1 MAAENHEGDMSEISS
16 LTDSSDE
23 GKKVVEEVVEAVEEV
38 DKPAYSEED
47 LETLVGFIRG
57 MIILF
62 DYEDED
68 FNDEV
73 AETIK
78 LWLTDANNP
87 LLFIFYDG
95 NRLSASLAFPLCPIN
110 DLMYFMR
117 EQDQLFNVLEQ
128 FHDDILFGTLH
139 GDIEGSLLVL
149 LEQVYGPM
157 ILSNVDWSESVK
169 ANVINGFNAFMT
181 YLSELHYKLSGF
193 TLLYVPREGSDM
205 EVQEVVLNRSMI
217 KRLEAVVIDWT
228 AQIRA
233 TLSDTQHF
241 VPDDLV
247 CPSDEYSFWIYR
259 HEVLSAIRLQYNGPN
274 VQHIVRILELAQSLY
289 IKYLRDV
296 LRDLDKEI
304 EIAES
309 NIPFLKLLVDPC
321 FAIGTL
327 ETADDF
333 CSQLIYV
340 MHIIRFI
347 GQDSSYLNKDESMTK
362 LFLYLSNEIVACCMR
377 GIDVD
382 RILSGA
388 PRYGIEIC
396 KMKISCCESYKII
409 YEEMLEHFKSEI
421 TWNLDYAAIFNRI
434 NAFLQRLHDILEVC
448 DAMLI
453 FGKYA
458 EGTSYTSYRFFCNN
472 AAEYERRCDQVEK
485 IFHGAL
491 ATIESVGG
499 TILDIN
505 NKHWY
510 RYIGEFRDTL
520 KSLDDIIENLLSNVF
535 LMSENLEEKLNVL
548 VTLLNFYQR
557 ESVRESFMRKIGEVW
572 SIFNNEIIQL
582 SKDIS
587 AGITVYPALLPSHAG
602 RYAVLK
608 MRFDHLTHLRTLIV
622 NCRFFPE
629 YPKQEEVLTLYEACE
644 KQVKFAL
651 KGFNESWSKS
661 IPPDMASWY
670 QRNLICRS
678 NVRPGLFEVNI
689 ERRLLLLFDEAHYFK
704 ILGAPVPMGL
714 DLEKHENT
722 LLTFDNVL
730 RLVLYFNGVISS
742 ISDKERLFFKPM
754 IQQTERK
761 LEPLRS
767 KLTWEEDL
775 SEFIDGYVVNVREL
789 LELIELYK
797 RENQKIVD
805 LVERIYGMVFVRLDL
820 GQHPVS
826 MAQLIDGMTEQK
838 QTVLTEL
845 VQVMHEISTKIFTV
859 RDSIGSNLR
868 KMSSSWEHY
877 VRKIDKLLTAA
888 IFTCTFN
895 TLRGVHSA
903 LENANSNPI
912 LLIEILL
919 KQEGTVYEPPVEA
932 VEQTLRRLTDEVCM
946 TIKPVNSMA
955 KYNELDD
962 GERSFYVQLLE
973 HPEYRQICG
982 MIDETID
989 ETVRLMRMYQAKWN
1003 VFRPF
1008 WCVDKVAFIERFKL
1022 SAMTSEAF
1030 QTNIEKFEE
1039 LQNQLST
1046 QGELIVCRCV
1056 EIDALKLKYALTSHI
1071 AEWQTKYIDY
1081 LKCIAYGK
1089 IIDFNNVLKSNV
1101 EELRHEPKE
1110 VYELKRL
1117 EERYQACYE
1126 ELPTKEQEIGTILKY
1141 FVVLEKYVADLL
1153 PEAYELRHNI
1163 DRIWAQ
1169 YRADLREIREQID
1182 NYQDQFKLSMT
1193 GAADA
1198 LKVDA
1203 LEMLKMLREEM
1214 PTAEELSPGEA
1225 FEAIDRLMMQL
1236 EVLEQREREIEE
1248 KFGVLGVSYL
1258 RLPAIQEIRS
1268 KLEHL
1273 KAVWVF
1279 VEEWHIFM
1287 TQIMDQNYH
1296 TVDEIELQALSNH
1309 FKQTCTSLREG
1320 PIAEEG
1326 FDVFLRTADTVAQFH
1341 VTARIV
1347 CMMKNSFL
1355 QERHWQMVKNIVKA
1369 SPHRHPFQ
1377 ARIDYW
1383 EQTLGLLQEILEM
1396 LVELQ
1401 AECRTL
1407 FEFQRLNDPSASCSE
1422 LNCFND
1428 DFSVCFAIWCEQIR
1442 YISTARLVE
1451 DVCPAGREFLEELEI
1466 IRRSINQQ
1474 MEQLKTFLTVCRDQF
1489 PRFYLLS
1496 DWQLVSFLAQPF
1508 NRQQF
1513 QRTLA
1518 IIYENVV
1525 GMSGGAGS
1533 LESMKSAGIES
1544 VYTRDGEC
1552 IPLAVPLRAHEE
1564 ASTRM
1569 PRGTVG
1575 MMIQLDRSIRDA
1587 LQDLLPKCHSA
1598 LRAGYFKRVESG
1610 WLRSWPLQL
1619 CLKSAELQTTQ
1630 HTKSALAQCSL
1641 LGRKKPLKMLRCM
1654 HTKMLEQLTACARQ
1668 GDDGCE
1674 GADERWQRKKLND
1687 LLIVELNARDLIE
1700 RLYRKPKLHGLQ
1712 SIEWI
1717 SQLHSYLDPTSR
1729 TGKSVAIRVAL
1740 KMLEP
1745 PCEMHRLVPSVLR
1758 KLTDP
1763 KSFDRIQFDGIV
1775 SEALSKGLDPVST
1788 SVRKCLILDSVP
1800 SDEWIMGAVQ
1810 LARHAQYVCRDFTQL
1825 YVADGSGRQET
1836 ASPTQN
1842 GNHVK
1847 VIVECSSP
1855 LDTMTPSA
1863 VSHFALVHIGPGDLR
1878 WQELIEVWLKSMQ
1891 HNAFAREWIGELTKQ
1906 HFGQLLAFRQ
1916 RECPTVA
1923 TVNDV
1928 ALARTFIKLFN
1939 SLLSSFDSS
1948 KMERNLEEEIL
1959 RKLFFFCCVWSI
1971 GGSLEEDASRGKYDV
1986 LMREH
1991 HPEAA
1996 YPLKG
2001 TVFQYH
2007 VDLSEG
2013 VWRSW
2018 ETLLTPSAN
2027 DRSEHAEGK
2036 MMSPSASVPS
2046 AFIIHREAVEQATKL
2061 LRCVRFKRVGM
2072 MLVGRP
2078 GGGRSVVCELAA
2090 RLAPSPTAFHRIN
2103 TADLNEPGQ
2112 MQQQFLALFRKCL
2125 HQRTLAMINLDG
2137 LVDGREPNE
2146 RLMELLNRIVLQ
2158 EDLSVLFCDNLA
2170 PPPLKQSTEGWRTS
2184 FPPIDWVKVQHNL
2197 HLILCVPSDGAT
2209 YRMFSLRY
2217 PSLLVAL
2224 TVNCV
2229 HDWPPATLLE
2239 ISKKY
2244 LLKNVPLNVPIRLAA
2259 IATGGAPLLAAESSK
2274 QKTRTRESLV
2284 QSTEERLQ
2292 IATHDLLFRIHYG
2305 AETEVTFLIAGKR
2318 NIIAPCS
2325 WYFELLHT
2333 FERVLREKR
2342 LQMQTLHQK
2351 YRVGIERILD
2361 ATAKVASLSEELVE
2375 RQREIALFQ
2384 EQLNEFLDQ
2393 ISLQKQE
2400 AAIQTEEVSVKRVKI
2415 GAEEI
2420 VCKQLANV
2428 AEADLQRA
2436 MPALNAAVSA
2446 LDSLNKKDMNEIKS
2460 YSRPPTKVELVM
2472 EAVMILLGKEPT
2484 WAESKRQLGE
2494 QKFLETLKGFDRN
2507 NIAERTLKTIAG
2519 YVRNPELEPEKVG
2532 TVSKA
2537 AKSLMLWVRA
2547 IDNYGKVYKYVGP
2560 KIRKMEEANASLL
2573 EKQNELIAAE
2583 RKLRELAERLAE
2595 LQAEYEMKIEE
2606 KRKLEE
2612 VAREMALKLERAR
2625 SLVNNLASER
2635 VRWTTI
2641 KNGLEADYVRL
2652 IGDSLLAS
2660 GCLTY
2665 YGPLDIASRTVL
2677 FDQWII
2683 DLQTMEAPF
2692 TAQFS
2697 LTAFFYQPE
2706 VLVRWKENG
2715 LPPDDFSA
2723 ENATIL
2729 LNSTRAPLIVDPQ
2742 EEAQKWL
2749 LAELD
2754 DARVVLVD
2762 FDDEISE
2769 ETVVQTFQQHVPF
2782 VVENVN
2788 RRNVAE
2794 LDELFVLQH
2803 SSTVSCALCNA
2814 TDSSSLKRHFVHVIS
2829 REPLLLP
2836 EHLLKSLNQ
2845 LSFVLGAEGL
2855 EVKMLALLVEH
2866 ENPSLEERKAE
2877 LQCTILKNKQT
2888 LTDLEE
2894 RILRILN
2901 ESTIPLLEDQELY
2914 EVLQTSRETDEIVSE
2929 ELKQAEV
2936 ARGEIET
2943 ARDVYQSCAERSA
2956 LLFLVLGD
2964 LQQFNPLYSYSLEWY
2979 KMLFL
2984 QSLERAGRV
2993 QVVNERKRRID
3004 DYHTFNVFG
3013 SVCRGLFSSDR
3024 TLFAFYLCARLLF
3037 ARESLN
3043 PREFRFLVFGAG
3055 KIDRNEQMEN
3065 PCSGWLA
3072 EGSWDQLT
3080 DLDRVPGF
3088 HGIIESFYELPE
3100 NWKRWYRS
3108 PVPEE
3113 APLPGSWE
3121 ANLKRFQKYL
3131 IVRCLRQDR
3140 IESCMTEFTKDT
3152 LGERYI
3158 KLPTVISLED
3168 VLQES
3173 SAQTLIL
3180 LLIRD
3185 NSNPLARVER
3195 LGQKVRLL
3203 AGGVGGSIRQLNMTD
3218 DRLELF
3224 IEMLQRCVADQSW
3237 LYVGDCHLS
3246 ELFLRKLPQVVVFLK
3261 TIESQSHFR
3270 LWLAC
3275 QPHEAF
3281 PVSVLQNCIKLAYE
3295 EPKGIKHTMRNLYDD
3310 LGETK
3315 FQGSIASLKDA
3326 GSGVVVGGGTT
3337 FQTHYMRFLYGVSFL
3352 HGLLQER
3359 SNFQQLGWVEPYHFV
3374 NSDFSLAE
3382 RLLAYGLDKGALK
3395 KVNIPRKPRATKVK
3409 GGGSVGNAGAEDGMQ
3424 DLALAEDEQEHDP
3437 TPWQFIREVLLEIC
3451 YGIQFVCGWDRR
3463 VYEEYVGE
3471 LFQSQVLLSPLG
3483 SQILPHSWF
3492 KMPRDVTYQA
3502 YVGFIGKQLPDSD
3515 GIDVFGQHENA
3526 NIKYLKSR
3534 SDYMLQ
3540 MLSRV
3545 AKDLDPGHR
3554 EHHQK
3559 QQQQQQQHPHH
3570 LQHLGLTHEHQ
3581 Q

>member
-1 MAAENHEGDMSEISS
+1 MSFEYTEITDPLFVENKQANDEENFIMVRAKDWSDVPIALPNWQPEPHCFSTEFRKYEQD
-16 LTDSSDE
+16 LTDFEVRPDDVWVASYPKSGTTWCQEMVWLICNDLNFEAARAESLRTRFPFLDLIHDINSNSFAKIHEMEGRPRFIKTHLPVSMLPKSYWTAKPKTVYIRRNPKAVGVSYYHHSRRIFYRGTMENFIQSFIHEHHFYSPIHAHVIEYHELRGSDNVLLISYE
-23 GKKVVEEVVEAVEEV
+23 EMKHELATTHLKGKVNANGFIGRKPFVAMYNRHKITEARRGTLLRHQVGWDTNINHGNSMETCKKVVEEVVEAVEEV

-289 IKYLRDV
+289 IKHLRDV

-409 YEEMLEHFKSEI
+409 YEEMLEHFKSEF

-602 RYAVLK
+602 RYAVLR

-629 YPKQEEVLTLYEACE
+629 YPKQEEVLALYEACE

-989 ETVRLMRMYQAKWN
+989 ETVRLLRMYQAKWN

-1248 KFGVLGVSYL
+1248 KFGVLGVSYP
-1258 RLPAIQEIRS
+1258 RLP
-1268 KLEHL
+1268 
-1273 KAVWVF
+1273 
-1279 VEEWHIFM
+1279 
-1287 TQIMDQNYH
+1287 
-1296 TVDEIELQALSNH
+1296 
-1309 FKQTCTSLREG
+1309 
-1320 PIAEEG
+1320 
-1326 FDVFLRTADTVAQFH
+1326 
-1341 VTARIV
+1341 
-1347 CMMKNSFL
+1347 
-1355 QERHWQMVKNIVKA
+1355 
-1369 SPHRHPFQ
+1369 
-1377 ARIDYW
+1377 
-1383 EQTLGLLQEILEM
+1383 
-1396 LVELQ
+1396 
-1401 AECRTL
+1401 
-1407 FEFQRLNDPSASCSE
+1407 
-1422 LNCFND
+1422 
-1428 DFSVCFAIWCEQIR
+1428 
-1442 YISTARLVE
+1442 
-1451 DVCPAGREFLEELEI
+1451 
-1466 IRRSINQQ
+1466 
-1474 MEQLKTFLTVCRDQF
+1474 
-1489 PRFYLLS
+1489 
-1496 DWQLVSFLAQPF
+1496 PF

-1717 SQLHSYLDPTSR
+1717 SQLHSYLDPTSSKCFVQLLETR
-1729 TGKSVAIRVAL
+1729 LSYGYECKRSTEPALLTPTSEKARIAILCTMKSKQIPMLLGKSEANYGRHALLDSLAQSLGVFLRKVSCDRQDQAEDVTRVIIGMRMLGGTGKSVAIRVAL

-1745 PCEMHRLVPSVLR
+1745 PCETHRLVPSVLR

-2007 VDLSEG
+2007 VDLSEVANEFITRNLMMEG
-2013 VWRSW
+2013 APVLLGSESVAGKTALIENILYTRDHSVWSLLRVVLTKGTTVDQIRGRLQCQALRIMKHRLYPKDRKRMVCFFDDLHTATSNPYAVQEFVRNFCETSGWYEGTSTVSLQQCQMVSAMRLQRCEGPGRSVMQSLFNKCHVLMLTAPIDDELGQIFSTSIVYALEGTTNDSLPKASPVFQLLPLATVDFIGRLTRW
-2018 ETLLTPSAN
+2018 LPPTPARPRYQFSLHTIASIVRSVCCVLSEDTEGTYRTDKPTILRLWIHECFRETW
-2027 DRSEHAEGK
+2027 DRLERADYKRFNERFNETISDYFEVTLHGLCPNVCPLYGDLFPATDGIEPTDGKNPYVDIRDTSKLIEHAEGK

-2197 HLILCVPSDGAT
+2197 HLMLCVPSDGAT

-2782 VVENVN
+2782 VVEN
-2788 RRNVAE
+2788 
-2794 LDELFVLQH
+2794 
-2803 SSTVSCALCNA
+2803 
-2814 TDSSSLKRHFVHVIS
+2814 RHFVHVIS

-3004 DYHTFNVFG
+3004 DYHTFNVF
-3013 SVCRGLFSSDR
+3013 R
-3024 TLFAFYLCARLLF
+3024 
-3037 ARESLN
+3037 
-3043 PREFRFLVFGAG
+3043 
-3055 KIDRNEQMEN
+3055 
-3065 PCSGWLA
+3065 
-3072 EGSWDQLT
+3072 
-3080 DLDRVPGF
+3080 
-3088 HGIIESFYELPE
+3088 
-3100 NWKRWYRS
+3100 
-3108 PVPEE
+3108 
-3113 APLPGSWE
+3113 
-3121 ANLKRFQKYL
+3121 
-3131 IVRCLRQDR
+3131 
-3140 IESCMTEFTKDT
+3140 
-3152 LGERYI
+3152 
-3158 KLPTVISLED
+3158 
-3168 VLQES
+3168 
-3173 SAQTLIL
+3173 
-3180 LLIRD
+3180 
-3185 NSNPLARVER
+3185 
-3195 LGQKVRLL
+3195 
-3203 AGGVGGSIRQLNMTD
+3203 
-3218 DRLELF
+3218 
-3224 IEMLQRCVADQSW
+3224 
-3237 LYVGDCHLS
+3237 
-3246 ELFLRKLPQVVVFLK
+3246 
-3261 TIESQSHFR
+3261 
-3270 LWLAC
+3270 
-3275 QPHEAF
+3275 
-3281 PVSVLQNCIKLAYE
+3281 
-3295 EPKGIKHTMRNLYDD
+3295 
-3310 LGETK
+3310 
-3315 FQGSIASLKDA
+3315 
-3326 GSGVVVGGGTT
+3326 
-3337 FQTHYMRFLYGVSFL
+3337 
-3352 HGLLQER
+3352 
-3359 SNFQQLGWVEPYHFV
+3359 
-3374 NSDFSLAE
+3374 
-3382 RLLAYGLDKGALK
+3382 
-3395 KVNIPRKPRATKVK
+3395 
-3409 GGGSVGNAGAEDGMQ
+3409 
-3424 DLALAEDEQEHDP
+3424 
-3437 TPWQFIREVLLEIC
+3437 
-3451 YGIQFVCGWDRR
+3451 
-3463 VYEEYVGE
+3463 
-3471 LFQSQVLLSPLG
+3471 
-3483 SQILPHSWF
+3483 
-3492 KMPRDVTYQA
+3492 
-3502 YVGFIGKQLPDSD
+3502 
-3515 GIDVFGQHENA
+3515 
-3526 NIKYLKSR
+3526 
-3534 SDYMLQ
+3534 
-3540 MLSRV
+3540 
-3545 AKDLDPGHR
+3545 
-3554 EHHQK
+3554 
-3559 QQQQQQQHPHH
+3559 
-3570 LQHLGLTHEHQ
+3570 
-3581 Q
+3581 

>member
-1 MAAENHEGDMSEISS
+1 MSFEYTEITDPLFVENKRANDEENFIMVRAKDYSEVPIALPDWQPEAHCFTTEFRKYEQDLTDFEVRPDDVWVASYPKSGTTWCQEMVWLICNELNFEAARAETLRTRFPFLDVSLIHDINSNSFAKVREMERRPRFIKTHLPVSMLPKSYWKAKPKTVYIKRNPKAVGVSYYHHSRRIFYRGTMENFIQSFIQEHHFYSPIHAHVIEYHELRDCDNVLLISYEEMKHDLASVVERVCQFFGKSYSESQLSNLYEHLSFDSMLNNKACNYESHTATVDNSDLRFLRKGKTDSWKEELSPELIDALDRWTLEKVPNEQHRKLNMAAENHEGDMSEISS

-23 GKKVVEEVVEAVEEV
+23 GKKVVEEVVEAVEEI

-247 CPSDEYSFWIYR
+247 CPSDEYSFWLYR

-289 IKYLRDV
+289 IKHLRDV

-382 RILSGA
+382 RILAGA

-396 KMKISCCESYKII
+396 KMKINCCESYKII
-409 YEEMLEHFKSEI
+409 YEEMLEHFKSEF

-458 EGTSYTSYRFFCNN
+458 EGTTYTSYRFFCNN

-485 IFHGAL
+485 IFHSAL

-629 YPKQEEVLTLYEACE
+629 YPKQEEVLALYEACE

-661 IPPDMASWY
+661 IPSDMASWY

-775 SEFIDGYVVNVREL
+775 SEFIDSYVVNVREL

-973 HPEYRQICG
+973 HPEYRQISG
-982 MIDETID
+982 MINETID
-989 ETVRLMRMYQAKWN
+989 ETVQLLRTYQAKWN

-1046 QGELIVCRCV
+1046 QGELIVCKCV

-1126 ELPTKEQEIGTILKY
+1126 ELPTKELEIDIILKY
-1141 FVVLEKYVADLL
+1141 FVVLEKYIADLL

-1163 DRIWAQ
+1163 DSIWAQ

-1203 LEMLKMLREEM
+1203 LEMLKMLRDEM
-1214 PTAEELSPGEA
+1214 PTTEESPEDSEELSSGCSLRMLSDLQVYC
-1225 FEAIDRLMMQL
+1225 FEEELKILCNAARKEHELELEIERVSLLVCPLAIEIRKTSVLGADFVELTNHSHLFLVLNDNIAIIDRL
-1236 EVLEQREREIEE
+1236 RR
-1248 KFGVLGVSYL
+1248 
-1258 RLPAIQEIRS
+1258 
-1268 KLEHL
+1268 
-1273 KAVWVF
+1273 
-1279 VEEWHIFM
+1279 
-1287 TQIMDQNYH
+1287 
-1296 TVDEIELQALSNH
+1296 
-1309 FKQTCTSLREG
+1309 
-1320 PIAEEG
+1320 
-1326 FDVFLRTADTVAQFH
+1326 
-1341 VTARIV
+1341 
-1347 CMMKNSFL
+1347 
-1355 QERHWQMVKNIVKA
+1355 
-1369 SPHRHPFQ
+1369 SPHRYPFQ

-1383 EQTLGLLQEILEM
+1383 EQTLGLLEQILEL

-1401 AECRTL
+1401 ADCRTL
-1407 FEFQRLNDPSASCSE
+1407 FEFQRLNDLSASCSE
-1422 LNCFND
+1422 LDRFDGDFNA
-1428 DFSVCFAIWCEQIR
+1428 CFAIWCEQMR

-1451 DVCPAGREFLEELEI
+1451 DVCPAGREFLEELEV

-1474 MEQLKTFLTVCRDQF
+1474 MEQLKTFLAVRRDQF

-1508 NRQQF
+1508 DRQRL

-1518 IIYENVV
+1518 IIYENVAGISV
-1525 GMSGGAGS
+1525 GSGS
-1533 LESMKSAGIES
+1533 LESMKSAGIAS
-1544 VYTRDGEC
+1544 VCTRDGEC
-1552 IPLAVPLRAHEE
+1552 IPFAVPLKAHEE
-1564 ASTRM
+1564 AST
-1569 PRGTVG
+1569 PYDTVG

-1619 CLKSAELQTTQ
+1619 CLKSAELKTTQ
-1630 HTKSALAQCSL
+1630 HTKNALAQCSL
-1641 LGRKKPLKMLRCM
+1641 LGRKKPLKMLRCL
-1654 HTKMLEQLTACARQ
+1654 HTKMLEQLTACARRVDNV
-1668 GDDGCE
+1668 GE

-1700 RLYRKPKLHGLQ
+1700 RLYLKSELHGVQ

-1717 SQLHSYLDPTSR
+1717 SQLHSYLDQTTSKCFVQLLETHLSYGYECKRSTEPALLTPTSEKAR
-1729 TGKSVAIRVAL
+1729 IATLCAMKSKQIPLLIGKSEATDGRHTFLDSLAHSFGVFFRKVSCDPQDQAEDVTRVINGMRKLGGWLAFFDFERISSSIVVRQIGDCVRKKTGTHRKMFSTNDDAQPRYNANKFQIVTVASMLPLESGNEILGQIDRTLYRPVHFFPADSWKVLESWLWLAGFEHCTRLTNLIKLFITNLAQEMAHSLGYELSAGMINKVLCVHRSLLSNRPLIVCGGPGTGKSVAIHVAL

-1745 PCEMHRLVPSVLR
+1745 SCETHRLVPSVLR

-1763 KSFDRIQFDGIV
+1763 KSFDRTQFDGIV
-1775 SEALSKGLDPVST
+1775 SEALRKGLDSVST

-1800 SDEWIMGAVQ
+1800 SAEWIMGAVQ

-1825 YVADGSGRQET
+1825 DVANGGGGQET

-1842 GNHVK
+1842 GIHVK
-1847 VIVECSSP
+1847 VIVECCSP

-1878 WQELIEVWLKSMQ
+1878 WRELIEVWLKSMQ
-1891 HNAFAREWIGELTKQ
+1891 HNAFAREWIGELTEK
-1906 HFGQLLAFRQ
+1906 HFDQLLAFHQ

-1923 TVNDV
+1923 TVSDV
-1928 ALARTFIKLFN
+1928 ALARTFIQLFN

-1948 KMERNLEEEIL
+1948 KMERHLKEEIL

-1971 GGSLEEDASRGKYDV
+1971 GGSLEEEDSRGKYDFHV
-1986 LMREH
+1986 RER

-2007 VDLSEG
+2007 VDLCAG

-2018 ETLLTPSAN
+2018 ETLLTPSASHRRLFVQTPQTVANEFITRHLMKDGAPVLLGSESVAGKTALIEHILYTHDHSVWSSQRIVLTKGTTVDQIRGRLQCQTLRIMKHRLYPKDRKRMVCFFDDLHTATSNPYAVQEFVRNFCETSGWYEGTASVSLQQCQMVAAMRLQRCEGPVRSVMQSLLNKCHVLMLTAPTDDELGQIFSTSIVFALESTAN
-2027 DRSEHAEGK
+2027 DCLPKASPVFQLLAVATVDFIARLTRWLPPTPTRPRYQFSLHTIASIVRSVCSVLTDDTEGTYRTDKPTILRLWIHECFRETWDRLERADYKRFNVRFNETISEYFEVTLHGLCPNLCPLYGDLLPSTDGIEATNSKNPYVDIRDTDKLIDLAEGK
-2036 MMSPSASVPS
+2036 IMNPSASTPS

-2061 LRCVRFKRVGM
+2061 LRCIRLKRVGT

-2090 RLAPSPTAFHRIN
+2090 RLSPSPATFHRIN
-2103 TADLNEPGQ
+2103 TSDLDEPGQ
-2112 MQQQFLALFRKCL
+2112 MQQQFLTLFRKCL
-2125 HQRTLAMINLDG
+2125 NHRTLGMINLDS
-2137 LVDGREPNE
+2137 LVDGGQPNE

-2170 PPPLKQSTEGWRTS
+2170 PLSKQSTEGWRAS
-2184 FPPIDWVKVQHNL
+2184 SPPIDWVKVQANL
-2197 HLILCVPSDGAT
+2197 HIILCVPSDDAT
-2209 YRMFSLRY
+2209 YRMFSQRY

-2229 HDWPPATLLE
+2229 HDWTLATLQE

-2244 LLKNVPLNVPIRLAA
+2244 LLKNVPLNVPIRLDAVAA
-2259 IATGGAPLLAAESSK
+2259 DGAPTLATESSK

-2292 IATHDLLFRIHYG
+2292 IATHDLLFRIHY
-2305 AETEVTFLIAGKR
+2305 AAQTEVTFLIAGKR

-2333 FERVLREKR
+2333 FKR
-2342 LQMQTLHQK
+2342 
-2351 YRVGIERILD
+2351 
-2361 ATAKVASLSEELVE
+2361 
-2375 RQREIALFQ
+2375 
-2384 EQLNEFLDQ
+2384 
-2393 ISLQKQE
+2393 
-2400 AAIQTEEVSVKRVKI
+2400 
-2415 GAEEI
+2415 
-2420 VCKQLANV
+2420 
-2428 AEADLQRA
+2428 
-2436 MPALNAAVSA
+2436 
-2446 LDSLNKKDMNEIKS
+2446 
-2460 YSRPPTKVELVM
+2460 
-2472 EAVMILLGKEPT
+2472 
-2484 WAESKRQLGE
+2484 
-2494 QKFLETLKGFDRN
+2494 
-2507 NIAERTLKTIAG
+2507 
-2519 YVRNPELEPEKVG
+2519 
-2532 TVSKA
+2532 
-2537 AKSLMLWVRA
+2537 
-2547 IDNYGKVYKYVGP
+2547 
-2560 KIRKMEEANASLL
+2560 
-2573 EKQNELIAAE
+2573 
-2583 RKLRELAERLAE
+2583 
-2595 LQAEYEMKIEE
+2595 
-2606 KRKLEE
+2606 
-2612 VAREMALKLERAR
+2612 
-2625 SLVNNLASER
+2625 
-2635 VRWTTI
+2635 
-2641 KNGLEADYVRL
+2641 
-2652 IGDSLLAS
+2652 
-2660 GCLTY
+2660 
-2665 YGPLDIASRTVL
+2665 
-2677 FDQWII
+2677 
-2683 DLQTMEAPF
+2683 
-2692 TAQFS
+2692 
-2697 LTAFFYQPE
+2697 
-2706 VLVRWKENG
+2706 
-2715 LPPDDFSA
+2715 
-2723 ENATIL
+2723 
-2729 LNSTRAPLIVDPQ
+2729 
-2742 EEAQKWL
+2742 
-2749 LAELD
+2749 
-2754 DARVVLVD
+2754 
-2762 FDDEISE
+2762 
-2769 ETVVQTFQQHVPF
+2769 
-2782 VVENVN
+2782 
-2788 RRNVAE
+2788 
-2794 LDELFVLQH
+2794 
-2803 SSTVSCALCNA
+2803 
-2814 TDSSSLKRHFVHVIS
+2814 
-2829 REPLLLP
+2829 
-2836 EHLLKSLNQ
+2836 
-2845 LSFVLGAEGL
+2845 
-2855 EVKMLALLVEH
+2855 
-2866 ENPSLEERKAE
+2866 
-2877 LQCTILKNKQT
+2877 
-2888 LTDLEE
+2888 
-2894 RILRILN
+2894 
-2901 ESTIPLLEDQELY
+2901 
-2914 EVLQTSRETDEIVSE
+2914 
-2929 ELKQAEV
+2929 
-2936 ARGEIET
+2936 
-2943 ARDVYQSCAERSA
+2943 
-2956 LLFLVLGD
+2956 
-2964 LQQFNPLYSYSLEWY
+2964 
-2979 KMLFL
+2979 
-2984 QSLERAGRV
+2984 
-2993 QVVNERKRRID
+2993 
-3004 DYHTFNVFG
+3004 
-3013 SVCRGLFSSDR
+3013 
-3024 TLFAFYLCARLLF
+3024 
-3037 ARESLN
+3037 
-3043 PREFRFLVFGAG
+3043 
-3055 KIDRNEQMEN
+3055 
-3065 PCSGWLA
+3065 
-3072 EGSWDQLT
+3072 
-3080 DLDRVPGF
+3080 
-3088 HGIIESFYELPE
+3088 
-3100 NWKRWYRS
+3100 
-3108 PVPEE
+3108 
-3113 APLPGSWE
+3113 
-3121 ANLKRFQKYL
+3121 
-3131 IVRCLRQDR
+3131 
-3140 IESCMTEFTKDT
+3140 
-3152 LGERYI
+3152 
-3158 KLPTVISLED
+3158 
-3168 VLQES
+3168 
-3173 SAQTLIL
+3173 
-3180 LLIRD
+3180 
-3185 NSNPLARVER
+3185 
-3195 LGQKVRLL
+3195 
-3203 AGGVGGSIRQLNMTD
+3203 
-3218 DRLELF
+3218 
-3224 IEMLQRCVADQSW
+3224 
-3237 LYVGDCHLS
+3237 
-3246 ELFLRKLPQVVVFLK
+3246 
-3261 TIESQSHFR
+3261 
-3270 LWLAC
+3270 
-3275 QPHEAF
+3275 
-3281 PVSVLQNCIKLAYE
+3281 
-3295 EPKGIKHTMRNLYDD
+3295 
-3310 LGETK
+3310 
-3315 FQGSIASLKDA
+3315 
-3326 GSGVVVGGGTT
+3326 
-3337 FQTHYMRFLYGVSFL
+3337 
-3352 HGLLQER
+3352 
-3359 SNFQQLGWVEPYHFV
+3359 
-3374 NSDFSLAE
+3374 
-3382 RLLAYGLDKGALK
+3382 
-3395 KVNIPRKPRATKVK
+3395 
-3409 GGGSVGNAGAEDGMQ
+3409 SVGMGYATLRGAAGMDDKFEF
-3424 DLALAEDEQEHDP
+3424 
-3437 TPWQFIREVLLEIC
+3437 QF
-3451 YGIQFVCGWDRR
+3451 
-3463 VYEEYVGE
+3463 
-3471 LFQSQVLLSPLG
+3471 
-3483 SQILPHSWF
+3483 
-3492 KMPRDVTYQA
+3492 
-3502 YVGFIGKQLPDSD
+3502 
-3515 GIDVFGQHENA
+3515 
-3526 NIKYLKSR
+3526 
-3534 SDYMLQ
+3534 
-3540 MLSRV
+3540 
-3545 AKDLDPGHR
+3545 
-3554 EHHQK
+3554 
-3559 QQQQQQQHPHH
+3559 
-3570 LQHLGLTHEHQ
+3570 
-3581 Q
+3581 